1 MAHFTGYLLGKV
13 QLDGAI
19 RSEVLA
25 SLVETLIQRY
35 QPTDPARKL
44 VKFNENHRYSIEC
57 SERGLKLTSPG
68 GKSKDEGFESDNE
81 SVRSVKISDSV
92 ELDIADL
99 MDHLEI
105 AAKEDK
111 QTENVPPLHSSL
123 SSSGG
128 SIDNT
133 SISSSSGLHVSDD
146 SNSSSSGNGSDS
158 DEFCNSGESS
168 PFWETL
174 PNLSCFQSYPIEDV
188 VFCHCD
194 SQHPST
200 LVWVV
205 RHLAKMMALVTAFR
219 TRSEAEDLFQAYRD
233 LRLKLKPIRYG
244 KFNHQ
249 GTLSKM
255 PYGMSSGSSS
265 NPSTPHPSSSSAM
278 SYGEMSSLSDSAA
291 AFCSLPPVYPT
302 EILHETQS
310 KSPLFTVHDT
320 ASLDFDFESSAY
332 NCNSS
337 SAEHNNSSGGSS
349 IHNNNGSSGSHP
361 STMKEP
367 LGRTG
372 SNSLSLHQH
381 IYVSNPN
388 IIRHEEG
395 SSDDDDDG
403 TEIDRNE
410 YDEFRNTKHNHSSS
424 VSHIQV
430 ITQEVEESVSTEHF
444 KPIPP
449 EKPQRKVYMSKASG
463 GTISSMSNKLS
474 LSSSSLPQMVSKSI
488 LSSQQPLNSSTTSSS
503 SALNTSSSSNS
514 KPVLLVPLK
523 TESVSSP
530 RSNYPKESYLYH
542 VMGRSSSTFAP
553 YQRSLNFMPYQYPP
567 GGSSSS
573 VPGDYYAWGKG
584 RHLLVP
590 FSSWLELSE
599 MPQIPHAVSN
609 GSSSNTSPR
618 HAAVKSSRHS
628 SRNSQRLAAAVAA
641 ASNNPKG
648 TSKILLRD
656 LSARDHGVWASL
668 SQRFK
673 KNFRENLIPKL
684 NGMWSQQGAD
694 GSRGNKKRTNKKVTF
709 NAWATVQMV

>member
-1 MAHFTGYLLGKV
+1 
-13 QLDGAI
+13 
-19 RSEVLA
+19 
-25 SLVETLIQRY
+25 
-35 QPTDPARKL
+35 
-44 VKFNENHRYSIEC
+44 
-57 SERGLKLTSPG
+57 
-68 GKSKDEGFESDNE
+68 
-81 SVRSVKISDSV
+81 
-92 ELDIADL
+92 

-105 AAKEDK
+105 AAKEEK
-111 QTENVPPLHSSL
+111 ETENNVPQLHPSL
-123 SSSGG
+123 SSTGG
-128 SIDNT
+128 TSMDNT

-219 TRSEAEDLFQAYRD
+219 TRSEAEDLFQTYRD

-244 KFNHQ
+244 KFSSHQ
-249 GTLSKM
+249 GFPTKLSF
-255 PYGMSSGSSS
+255 GMGSASTT
-265 NPSTPHPSSSSAM
+265 STPYPSSSTPLPFADM
-278 SYGEMSSLSDSAA
+278 HGGSDGAS

-320 ASLDFDFESSAY
+320 ASLDFDFDGSNYSSSSDNTISSA
-332 NCNSS
+332 CNS
-337 SAEHNNSSGGSS
+337 NSMA
-349 IHNNNGSSGSHP
+349 INNGSHSSP
-361 STMKEP
+361 VKEP
-367 LGRTG
+367 LTRTG

-388 IIRHEEG
+388 IIRQEDG
-395 SSDDDDDG
+395 GICDDDKIEMG
-403 TEIDRNE
+403 TASFRNE
-410 YDEFRNTKHNHSSS
+410 LDDFHLGQKHHLQSLGTTAATQ
-424 VSHIQV
+424 VQV
-430 ITQEVEESVSTEHF
+430 ISVQDAEEISGPTEVF

-449 EKPQRKVYMSKASG
+449 EKPQRKLYMSKTVG

-488 LSSQQPLNSSTTSSS
+488 LSTPQPLNAASTTSASS
-503 SALNTSSSSNS
+503 VAICGNLGSGTNATNSTSTNN

-530 RSNYPKESYLYH
+530 RSSYPKESYLYQ

-553 YQRSLNFMPYQYPP
+553 YQRSLNFMPYQQFPP
-567 GGSSSS
+567 GGSSSTS
-573 VPGDYYAWGKG
+573 GDYYAWGKG

-609 GSSSNTSPR
+609 GSSANALSSSSSSSR
-618 HAAVKSSRHS
+618 HGSKSSRHS

-673 KNFRENLIPKL
+673 KNFRENLMPKL
-684 NGMWSQQGAD
+684 NGMWSQQAAD
-694 GSRGNKKRTNKKVTF
+694 GTRANKKRTNKKVTF